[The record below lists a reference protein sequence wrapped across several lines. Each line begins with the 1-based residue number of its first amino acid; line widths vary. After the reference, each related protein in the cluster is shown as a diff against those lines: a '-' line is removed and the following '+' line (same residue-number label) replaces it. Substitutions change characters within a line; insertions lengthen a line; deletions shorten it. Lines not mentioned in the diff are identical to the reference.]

1 MKRFKYS
8 LENVLHYKEQ
18 ILDSIKAEHGTLLA
32 QIRKKEREIQNLE
45 EKLVSAQDK
54 IDDLKKQDVQI
65 KEICLYGMYISE
77 MEDQIQKK
85 QEQLHTEYLEI
96 LKNRRI
102 LLAEDKD
109 LNAEITET
117 LLEEQQLKVERV
129 GDGKECL
136 RTLQEMPEE
145 YYDMILMDIQMPV
158 MNGYEAV
165 KAIRQLP
172 GKRGSIPVVAL
183 TANAFEDDR

>member
-65 KEICLYGMYISE
+65 KDICLYGMYISE

-85 QEQLHTEYLEI
+85 QEQLQFLQQQEEKKKEQVIAAKIDTSRYEKLKDRRENEYEKAAKKAQELFIEEFASRTARYSQ
-96 LKNRRI
+96 NREVI
-102 LLAEDKD
+102 
-109 LNAEITET
+109 
-117 LLEEQQLKVERV
+117 
-129 GDGKECL
+129 
-136 RTLQEMPEE
+136 
-145 YYDMILMDIQMPV
+145 
-158 MNGYEAV
+158 
-165 KAIRQLP
+165 
-172 GKRGSIPVVAL
+172 
-183 TANAFEDDR
+183 